1 MMFVFLQE
9 RIGWDPLQRSAKF
22 YTNDLNILIYSN
34 TWGYICSVCFY
45 YF

>member
-22 YTNDLNILIYSN
+22 YTNDLNK
-34 TWGYICSVCFY
+34 TEF
-45 YF
+45 